1 MRLYA
6 ALICLSLATV
16 GLRADEPPLA
26 EQKSETHLRYGVL
39 ATGAETFILSAEGK
53 TVWTYPLGTR
63 DGWMLPNG
71 NLLLDITRCEQYP
84 HGAIL
89 EVNREGKTLFE
100 FQGTQSEV
108 DCVQPLPG
116 GHVLLTESGAK
127 PRLLEMDRSGKTLVE
142 FPLKCQTTDF
152 HMQTRMARKLANGH
166 YLVPHLV
173 DKVVREYTAQGDVVW
188 EVATPDWPFT
198 AVRLDNGNTLIDC
211 TRGNTCIEVDRA
223 GKIVWQVTNADLP
236 GEPIHDAC
244 GVQRLPNGD
253 TVIESYGANDPN
265 AIKLFEITRDK
276 QIVWT
281 LRTFRAHGIHE
292 FQLLDTSGKPLKGRQ
307 LR

>member
-1 MRLYA
+1 MRIHALLMLVLLA
-6 ALICLSLATV
+6 AVCA
-16 GLRADEPPLA
+16 RADELPVA
-26 EQKSETHLRYGVL
+26 EQKSEQGIRHGVL
-39 ATGAETFILSAEGK
+39 VSGAETFLLDVEGK

-63 DGWMLPNG
+63 DGWVLPNG
-71 NLLLDITRCEQYP
+71 HFLLDVSRGGPYP

-108 DCVQPLPG
+108 DCLQPLPG

-127 PRLLEMDRSGKTLVE
+127 PRLMEIDRAGKILVE
-142 FPLKCQTTDF
+142 FPLKCQTNDP

-166 YLVPHLV
+166 YLVPHLM
-173 DKVVREYTAQGDVVW
+173 DKVVREYDAKGEVVW
-188 EVATPDWPFT
+188 EVTTPDWPFT
-198 AVRLDNGNTLIDC
+198 AVRLDNGNTLINC
-211 TRGNTCIEVDRA
+211 TRGNTCIEVDKA
-223 GKIVWQVTNADLP
+223 GKIVWQVTNADLS

-265 AIKLFEITRDK
+265 AIKLFEVTRDK
-276 QIVWT
+276 KIVWT
-281 LRTFRAHGIHE
+281 LRTFRAHGLHE
-292 FQLLDTSGKPLKGRQ
+292 FQLLDAAGKPLKGRQ